1 MNGPG
6 GPLTAWSRL
15 RTLIFSR
22 IESEAGGLR
31 GPRRGIEERRGEES
45 GKRRE
50 WEKSRSGKAKSKARW
65 VPIRRAA
72 RYGGREGRRG
82 LGGESGHLRGRL

>member
-1 MNGPG
+1 MNRPG

-31 GPRRGIEERRGEES
+31 GPRRGIEERRGVRKETRV
-45 GKRRE
+45 G
-50 WEKSRSGKAKSKARW
+50 EKQE
-65 VPIRRAA
+65 
-72 RYGGREGRRG
+72 REGEIEGPVGSDQAR
-82 LGGESGHLRGRL
+82 SSV